1 MQSSRRQFLKT
12 SAALGLGGAAG
23 FMSDLHR
30 FNAFAADT
38 GGYRALV
45 CVFLFGGMDCHD
57 TVLPYDTGSYN
68 QYAGIR
74 REPELPE
81 HEEIVPPPPSPAREF
96 DILDDEPDLDT
107 AKARALRQR
116 MRAVAR
122 QASMNPDD
130 GIEL

>member
-1 MQSSRRQFLKT
+1 MTANKLAT
-12 SAALGLGGAAG
+12 NAASGTEG
-23 FMSDLHR
+23 DPD
-30 FNAFAADT
+30 N
-38 GGYRALV
+38 
-45 CVFLFGGMDCHD
+45 
-57 TVLPYDTGSYN
+57 
-68 QYAGIR
+68 AGIR

-81 HEEIVPPPPSPAREF
+81 HEDIVPPPPTSAREF